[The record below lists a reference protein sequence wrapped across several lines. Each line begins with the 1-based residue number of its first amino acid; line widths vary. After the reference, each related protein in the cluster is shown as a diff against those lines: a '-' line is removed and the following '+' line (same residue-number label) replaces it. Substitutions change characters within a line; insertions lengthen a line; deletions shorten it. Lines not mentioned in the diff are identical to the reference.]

1 MLDED
6 LPHSIA
12 GNLALVDG
20 NKRHAM
26 AAVVA
31 FDAINGLRLTLSNDA
46 AYGLLM
52 GVAGGRLSTVA
63 QIAAVLIEGTGQ
75 RR

>member
-12 GNLALVDG
+12 GKLALVDG
-20 NKRHAM
+20 NKRLAM

-31 FDAINGLRLTLSNDA
+31 FYAINGLRLTLSNDA
-46 AYGLLM
+46 AYGLSM

>member
-1 MLDED
+1 M
-6 LPHSIA
+6 
-12 GNLALVDG
+12 DG
-20 NKRHAM
+20 NKRLAV

-31 FDAINGLRLTLSNDA
+31 FYGINGLRLTLSNDA

>member
-1 MLDED
+1 MD
-6 LPHSIA
+6 A
-12 GNLALVDG
+12 
-20 NKRHAM
+20 NKRLVV

-31 FDAINGLRLTLSNDA
+31 FYAINGLRLTLSDDA

-52 GVAGGRLSTVA
+52 GVAGGRLTTVA
-63 QIAAVLIEGTGQ
+63 QIAAVLIEGTGH